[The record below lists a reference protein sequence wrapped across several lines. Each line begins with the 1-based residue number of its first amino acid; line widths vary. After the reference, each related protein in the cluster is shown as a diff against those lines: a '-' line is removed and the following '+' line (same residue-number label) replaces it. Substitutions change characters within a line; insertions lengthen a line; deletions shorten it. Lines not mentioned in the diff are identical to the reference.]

1 MNEEKLRKYIRQ
13 MLTEDVDKVDVAD
26 ETGHPEA
33 KKRTDDKVT
42 FKKGDVVVRGAVGR
56 PSKLAMEAG
65 ALASSKKGSVQ
76 LMKNLKIGATSF
88 TGDIAGIQSLI
99 DAAVKGTEPM
109 SKAFGRTQKVKS
121 PGGIMGFL
129 VGKGELNP
137 KTGAKFINYT
147 LQGAINARKLTPKD
161 VVQVKVDG
169 TKGLVIYLSAKS
181 DWK

>member
-1 MNEEKLRKYIRQ
+1 MNEEKLRKYIRR
-13 MLTEDVDKVDVAD
+13 MLQEAPAEDTAG
-26 ETGHPEA
+26 E
-33 KKRTDDKVT
+33 KKADDKAT

-76 LMKNLKIGATSF
+76 LMKNLKIDKNSF
-88 TGDIAGIQSLI
+88 PGDIAGIQSLI
-99 DAAVKGTEPM
+99 NAAINGTEPM
-109 SKAFGRTQKVKS
+109 SKAFGRDTTVKS
-121 PGGIMGFL
+121 PSGILGIL

-161 VVQVKVDG
+161 VIQVKVDG
-169 TKGLVIYLSAKS
+169 TRGLVIYLSAKS